1 MSVIKIVLSI
11 AIGYLIGNI
20 SNALLLSKLFFGQ
33 DVRQYGSHS
42 AGATNMF
49 RTYGAKWGI
58 ATLLLDILKGVLA
71 TWLGKVI
78 GGANLSLVCLALA
91 GGAAIIGHDWPAFYH
106 FKGGK
111 GAATSIGVMLVINP
125 WVAIGCL
132 LLAVLVSALTRFMSV
147 GSLLAIFIGC
157 LYAVIFKPLPIK
169 LLFILIFIL
178 DFWQHRANIARLLQG
193 KENPMFQRSLIDRIK
208 ARK

>member
-1 MSVIKIVLSI
+1 MSMFKIIFSI

-58 ATLLLDILKGVLA
+58 ATLLLDILKGALA
-71 TWLGKVI
+71 AWLGKMI
-78 GGANLSLVCLALA
+78 GGENLSLVCLAFAA
-91 GGAAIIGHDWPAFYH
+91 GAVIIGHDWPVFYR
-106 FKGGK
+106 FQGGK

-125 WVAIGCL
+125 WVAVGCL
-132 LLAVLVSALTRFMSV
+132 LLAVLISALTRFMSI
-147 GSLLAIFIGC
+147 GSLVAILIGC
-157 LYAVIFKPLPIK
+157 LYAIIFQPLPIK
-169 LLFILIFIL
+169 LLFVLVLLL
-178 DFWQHRANIARLLQG
+178 DFWQHRENIARLLKG
-193 KENPMFQRSLIDRIK
+193 EENPMFKRSLMDWIK
-208 ARK
+208 ERK